1 MKNPFGWHYPPGCS
15 EADIE
20 RAFGDGRKRRKD
32 NDADEFDP
40 DNSREDLEER
50 RELAKAYERLIKD

>member
-20 RAFGDGRKRRKD
+20 RAFGDKPER
-32 NDADEFDP
+32 EEEEPDP
-40 DNSREDLEER
+40 DLAREDKQER
-50 RELAKAYERLIKD
+50 DELRAANLP

>member
-20 RAFGDGRKRRKD
+20 RAFGDKPEQK
-32 NDADEFDP
+32 EEEPDP
-40 DNSREDLEER
+40 DLAREDLEER
-50 RELAKAYERLIKD
+50 REMEKAYYDSLGAE

>member
-1 MKNPFGWHYPPGCS
+1 MSKNPFGWHYPPGCS

-20 RAFGDGRKRRKD
+20 RAFGDKPER
-32 NDADEFDP
+32 EEEEPDP
-40 DNSREDLEER
+40 DLAREDLEER